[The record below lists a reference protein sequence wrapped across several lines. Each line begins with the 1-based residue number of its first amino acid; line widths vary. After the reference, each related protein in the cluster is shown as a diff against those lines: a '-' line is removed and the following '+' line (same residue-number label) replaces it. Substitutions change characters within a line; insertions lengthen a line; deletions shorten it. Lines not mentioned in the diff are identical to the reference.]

1 MKYQTRTTR
10 VTILPIGEPIFSEM
24 ATHVEIDDEAGGEY
38 VRIRQQSDQQNDQAI
53 CIDGEEWP
61 HIVEAVETMLKEIA
75 SPQKQ

>member
-1 MKYQTRTTR
+1 MKYQTRITR
-10 VTILPIGEPIFSEM
+10 LTVLPTGRPIFSEM
-24 ATHVEIDDEAGGEY
+24 ATHVEIDDEAGGEFI
-38 VRIRQQSDQQNDQAI
+38 RIGQQADGENDQAI